1 MMFFSVAALMRLPL
15 SSEIV
20 DFHVAASEESGFL
33 ARQTRA
39 GMTEKGTHSLSLSF
53 SRAWLPRVKNPDLFS
68 VILRQPARKST
79 ASKKG
84 EALKLGST
92 FSAMCSTARP

>member
-1 MMFFSVAALMRLPL
+1 
-15 SSEIV
+15 
-20 DFHVAASEESGFL
+20 
-33 ARQTRA
+33 
-39 GMTEKGTHSLSLSF
+39 MTEKGTHSLSLSF